1 MRRTLPP
8 SVRSLLTDIGPKD
21 VSVWSD
27 DTQDAPSVS
36 KEGILL
42 PVRRSAPGREDFLTP
57 VKKHAGDGKNS
68 KMGAACMFCN
78 CKPACYTCPRCNL
91 SYCGVACYRS
101 PAHSLCSEE
110 FYKESVLQELKN
122 MGKTEHEGKA
132 KMLQI
137 LLELRQKAQ
146 MTDGGME
153 SVLREAGM
161 VQEKEE
167 ENIETM
173 DLLSRLAELQES
185 GAGSAAEIE
194 AIMRELEELGGQ
206 EGGEEPTE
214 GVAERLSELDL
225 DQLSEEELWALLD
238 SQEKEKFMSLL
249 KGGALGGLIPMWRP
263 WWEEHEVGRSALVEV
278 LEEEVNKQE
287 NNDASPP
294 KEVQNQGRKM
304 KNTKGRDR
312 KEAAANRGR
321 SAVSSVPLVCAKIP
335 NLTSLCP
342 NPSPLVCYGLVNALY
357 CYSFTLQLFN
367 GDVDSL
373 LYEFCD
379 LMLSLSEA
387 LSSSRVFTS
396 IQEAVRCGETL
407 ILGGGYLDK
416 EASRVTDWAM
426 EGAAHIMT
434 GRDNKDATGYTLAAL
449 SQLRSALSKARAAL
463 SKDGEEG
470 ARRQKYFLASKKC
483 EFFQAWTLDNSNQTR
498 RLALELW
505 NEHSRRERGRESMEK
520 TKTLVEQ
527 SFKKGKRKGNSEL
540 IQELN

>member
-1 MRRTLPP
+1 MNPIMSRTLPT

-21 VSVWSD
+21 ESD
-27 DTQDAPSVS
+27 DTQDAPSVI

-42 PVRRSAPGREDFLTP
+42 PLAGCASREEDFLTP
-57 VKKHAGDGKNS
+57 VQNHEADGK
-68 KMGAACMFCN
+68 KIKTGAMCMLCN

-101 PAHSLCSEE
+101 PGHSLCSEE

-122 MGKTEHEGKA
+122 MGKTEHEGKE

-137 LLELRQKAQ
+137 LLELRQKAE
-146 MTDGGME
+146 MTDGGMG

-161 VQEKEE
+161 VREKEE
-167 ENIETM
+167 GNIEAM
-173 DLLSRLAELQES
+173 ELLSRLAELQES
-185 GAGSAAEIE
+185 RAGDASEIE
-194 AIMRELEELGGQ
+194 AIMRKLEELGGQ

-214 GVAERLSELDL
+214 GVAEHLSELDL

-238 SQEKEKFMSLL
+238 SQEKEKFMGLL
-249 KGGALGGLIPMWRP
+249 KGGALGGLIPVWRP
-263 WWEEHEVGRSALVEV
+263 WWEEHEVGGRALVEV
-278 LEEEVNKQE
+278 LEEEVNKQD
-287 NNDASPP
+287 NYDASPLE
-294 KEVQNQGRKM
+294 EVQNQDK
-304 KNTKGRDR
+304 KVKKTK
-312 KEAAANRGR
+312 KEAIANRGS
-321 SAVSSVPLVCAKIP
+321 SAVSSVPLISSKIP
-335 NLTSLCP
+335 KLTSLCP
-342 NPSPLVCYGLVNALY
+342 NPSPLVCYGLVNTLY
-357 CYSFTLQLFN
+357 CYSFTLQLLN

-379 LMLSLSEA
+379 MMLSLSDA
-387 LSSSRVFTS
+387 LSSAKVFTS
-396 IQEAVRCGETL
+396 IQEAVHCGETL

-416 EASRVTDWAM
+416 EESRATDWAM
-426 EGAAHIMT
+426 EGAAHILT

-463 SKDGEEG
+463 SKDGEENK
-470 ARRQKYFLASKKC
+470 RRQKYFLASKKC

-505 NEHSRRERGRESMEK
+505 NERSRRERSRESMEK

-527 SFKKGKRKGNSEL
+527 SVKKDKRKGNRKL